1 MPRPKRARR
10 APPVKEPKPTAPAA
24 TTTEKR
30 DDDGGEHNE
39 DNQRGRTRARA
50 RATRSTAARSG
61 LSEEDALRAARQ
73 SRDAALDRLAN
84 EDPTITSGP
93 EDDDNNINNN
103 KNSGSSKRER
113 VSVERPQR
121 AMETPLAR
129 RDTSGLDLADDSMF
143 GDLGDSFADGEV
155 PEAPPSGAS
164 SSATL
169 SHLKTRPRSRQS
181 SIIGRND
188 PPIRPSSRGGN
199 TPGVSSSFNIGIFR
213 RRAREPSIL
222 GISRRGPRS
231 QTGSATSSRVGSRA
245 GSVVRDSELEMDS
258 EGDVVL
264 PEAEST
270 PSKSR
275 RQSRKSQNH
284 HHHHQQQQQ
293 QQQQQQEEDKQPSP
307 SPSPP
312 PSPSPDPRR
321 RSTRK
326 RNREDAAPSESEA
339 RPARVSRMEANGGL
353 VIDSDSELS
362 DLPSSPPRASFAGAR
377 AVTPMNMDEINAPPA
392 SSDSE
397 VDNNVTWPDIHTLAK
412 KRRRPSVT
420 TPAHD
425 NFSDIS
431 TPPSLTHSPN
441 NLASAAATKARSAA
455 KQQQQRHRRQSP
467 KVTTADLASLLP
479 KRTYKKRNR
488 EDDFDMDSDS
498 GANSSQGEQEEDTRS
513 RRPQPRRGRGRGRK
527 GPPSTSRA
535 AAALSSTSTA
545 LKSKRAT
552 ESAGRTRRSA
562 RTAHKTFRSG
572 EGKENDTAEDHDDD
586 DDENAEEEEEEEEEG
601 GGEEQQHEK
610 SHFQPLPDDTF
621 DESALVPDVQ
631 NTEELLRAAQKF
643 SEVDQ
648 WELSYE
654 EMVEPPSPQGAR

>member
-10 APPVKEPKPTAPAA
+10 APPVKEPKPAAPAA

-30 DDDGGEHNE
+30 DDDGEHNE
-39 DNQRGRTRARA
+39 DNERGRTRARA

-93 EDDDNNINNN
+93 EDDGD
-103 KNSGSSKRER
+103 KNDSGNSKRER

-199 TPGVSSSFNIGIFR
+199 TPGVSSSFNIGLFR

-222 GISRRGPRS
+222 GVSRRGPRS

-258 EGDVVL
+258 EGDVAL

-284 HHHHQQQQQ
+284 HQQQQQ
-293 QQQQQQEEDKQPSP
+293 QQQPQQHQQEDKQPSL
-307 SPSPP
+307 SPP

-326 RNREDAAPSESEA
+326 RNREDAAHSESEA

-362 DLPSSPPRASFAGAR
+362 DLPSSPPHTSFAGAR
-377 AVTPMNMDEINAPPA
+377 AVTPVNMDEINAPPA

-412 KRRRPSVT
+412 KRRRPSIT

-479 KRTYKKRNR
+479 KRTHKKRNR

-498 GANSSQGEQEEDTRS
+498 GANSSQGEQEDDPRS
-513 RRPQPRRGRGRGRK
+513 RRPQPRRGRGRGRGRGRK
-527 GPPSTSRA
+527 EPPPTSRA
-535 AAALSSTSTA
+535 AAASSTSTA
-545 LKSKRAT
+545 LKPKRAT
-552 ESAGRTRRSA
+552 ESAGRVRRSA
-562 RTAHKTFRSG
+562 RTAHKTYRSG
-572 EGKENDTAEDHDDD
+572 EDKENDTAEDHDDD
-586 DDENAEEEEEEEEEG
+586 GDENAEEEG
-601 GGEEQQHEK
+601 GEDEEQQHEN

>member
-10 APPVKEPKPTAPAA
+10 APPVKEPKPAAPAA
-24 TTTEKR
+24 TTTEKH
-30 DDDGGEHNE
+30 DDDGEHNE

-50 RATRSTAARSG
+50 RATRSATARSG
-61 LSEEDALRAARQ
+61 LSEEDALHAARQ

-93 EDDDNNINNN
+93 EDDDNNN
-103 KNSGSSKRER
+103 NSGGSKMER
-113 VSVERPQR
+113 VPVEISQR

-199 TPGVSSSFNIGIFR
+199 TPGVSSSFNIGLFR

-231 QTGSATSSRVGSRA
+231 QTGSVTSSRVGSRA
-245 GSVVRDSELEMDS
+245 SSVVRDSELEMDS
-258 EGDVVL
+258 EGDVVM

-275 RQSRKSQNH
+275 RQSRKSQS
-284 HHHHQQQQQ
+284 HHQQQQQ
-293 QQQQQQEEDKQPSP
+293 EDKH

-321 RSTRK
+321 RPTRK
-326 RNREDAAPSESEA
+326 RNREDAAHSESEA
-339 RPARVSRMEANGGL
+339 EPARVSRMEANGGL

-362 DLPSSPPRASFAGAR
+362 DLPSSPPLASFADAR
-377 AVTPMNMDEINAPPA
+377 AVTPVNMDEINAPPA

-498 GANSSQGEQEEDTRS
+498 GANSSQGEQEDDTRS

-527 GPPSTSRA
+527 GPPPTSRTA
-535 AAALSSTSTA
+535 APSSTSTA
-545 LKSKRAT
+545 LKPKRAT
-552 ESAGRTRRSA
+552 ESAGRVRRSV
-562 RTAHKTFRSG
+562 RTAHKTYRSG
-572 EGKENDTAEDHDDD
+572 EDKEDDIAEDHDDD
-586 DDENAEEEEEEEEEG
+586 GDENAEEEEEEGEND
-601 GGEEQQHEK
+601 EEQQHEN

>member
-10 APPVKEPKPTAPAA
+10 APPVKEPKPAAPAA

-30 DDDGGEHNE
+30 DDDGKHKE
-39 DNQRGRTRARA
+39 DNQRGRKRARA

-73 SRDAALDRLAN
+73 SRDAALDRLVN
-84 EDPTITSGP
+84 ENPTITSGP
-93 EDDDNNINNN
+93 EDDDNK
-103 KNSGSSKRER
+103 KNSGSSKTER
-113 VSVERPQR
+113 VSVEIPQR

-143 GDLGDSFADGEV
+143 GDLGDSFADGEA
-155 PEAPPSGAS
+155 PEAPPSGVS

-245 GSVVRDSELEMDS
+245 GSVVRDSELDMDS

-264 PEAEST
+264 PEVEST

-284 HHHHQQQQQ
+284 HQQQQ
-293 QQQQQQEEDKQPSP
+293 QQQQQQEDKQL

-326 RNREDAAPSESEA
+326 RNREDAAHSESEGQ
-339 RPARVSRMEANGGL
+339 PARVSRIEANGGL

-377 AVTPMNMDEINAPPA
+377 AVTPVNMDEINAPPA

-488 EDDFDMDSDS
+488 DNDFDMDSDS
-498 GANSSQGEQEEDTRS
+498 GENSSQGEQEDDPRS
-513 RRPQPRRGRGRGRK
+513 RRPQPRRGRGRGPGRNR
-527 GPPSTSRA
+527 PPPTSRTA
-535 AAALSSTSTA
+535 AASSTSTA
-545 LKSKRAT
+545 FKPKRAT
-552 ESAGRTRRSA
+552 ERAGRVRRSA
-562 RTAHKTFRSG
+562 RTAHKTYRSS
-572 EGKENDTAEDHDDD
+572 EDKENDTAEDHDEDGN
-586 DDENAEEEEEEEEEG
+586 ENAEEEED
-601 GGEEQQHEK
+601 EEQQHEN

-654 EMVEPPSPQGAR
+654 EMIEPPSPQGAR

>member
-10 APPVKEPKPTAPAA
+10 APPVKEPKPAAPAA

-30 DDDGGEHNE
+30 DDDGEQNE

-50 RATRSTAARSG
+50 RATRSATARSG

-73 SRDAALDRLAN
+73 SQDAALDRLAN

-93 EDDDNNINNN
+93 EDDDNNN
-103 KNSGSSKRER
+103 NSGSSKRER
-113 VSVERPQR
+113 VPVERPQR

-199 TPGVSSSFNIGIFR
+199 TPGVSSSFNIGLFR

-231 QTGSATSSRVGSRA
+231 QTGSVTSSRAGSRA
-245 GSVVRDSELEMDS
+245 SSVVRDSELEMDS
-258 EGDVVL
+258 EGDVVM

-275 RQSRKSQNH
+275 RQSRKSQT
-284 HHHHQQQQQ
+284 HHQQQQQ
-293 QQQQQQEEDKQPSP
+293 QQQEDKQEDKQP

-326 RNREDAAPSESEA
+326 RNREDAAHSESEA

-362 DLPSSPPRASFAGAR
+362 DLPSSPPLASFAGAR
-377 AVTPMNMDEINAPPA
+377 AVTPVNMDEINAPPA

-455 KQQQQRHRRQSP
+455 KHQQQRHRRQSP
-467 KVTTADLASLLP
+467 KITTADLASLLP
-479 KRTYKKRNR
+479 KRTYKKQNR

-498 GANSSQGEQEEDTRS
+498 GANSSQGEQEDYTRS

-527 GPPSTSRA
+527 GPPPTSRTA
-535 AAALSSTSTA
+535 APSSTSTA
-545 LKSKRAT
+545 LKPKRAT
-552 ESAGRTRRSA
+552 ESAGRVRRSA
-562 RTAHKTFRSG
+562 RTAHKTYRSG
-572 EGKENDTAEDHDDD
+572 EDKENDIAEDHDDD
-586 DDENAEEEEEEEEEG
+586 GDENAEEEEGEDD
-601 GGEEQQHEK
+601 EEQQHEN